1 MFSSN
6 KESKNKVAKGKVSSQ
21 ATTLIAQ
28 HTEVCGDI
36 AFGGNLMIEGV
47 VRGNIVARDG
57 EKARVHVLDTGEVTG
72 EISAPTVIVNGRVHG
87 DVFSSHFVEL
97 AEKAIVDGNV
107 NYKMIEMVRGAQI
120 NGRLVFAQH
129 KPPVEPIEKAHPKA
143 AASENSGKSAA
154 NKGRSAQE
162 ISGHKSAVAPLKT
175 GSSRTNSSAKS
186 PQSK

>member
-6 KESKNKVAKGKVSSQ
+6 KESKSKPVKGKASSQ
-21 ATTLIAQ
+21 ATTLIAK

-36 AFGGNLMIEGV
+36 AFGGNLMIEGI

-72 EISAPTVIVNGRVHG
+72 EISAPTIVVNGRVHG
-87 DVFSSHFVEL
+87 DVFSSQFVEL

-129 KPPVEPIEKAHPKA
+129 KPPVEPIENAQKNGKLTSNKAR
-143 AASENSGKSAA
+143 NSQETPKSAGTPA
-154 NKGRSAQE
+154 KGASAQR
-162 ISGHKSAVAPLKT
+162 T
-175 GSSRTNSSAKS
+175 DGSVKASAK
-186 PQSK
+186 P